1 MTVQP
6 TDELYWDEEAYE
18 ERSRAVYDICHGCRL
33 CVTLCPAF
41 PRLFEITDGVDGEL
55 ERLGSADY
63 KDVVDLCYQCKLCYV
78 RCPYTPPHRYEL
90 DFPRLMLRAKALHV
104 RKHGMKLQ
112 DRIMGDT
119 DRLGALGGLTAPL
132 SNWANR
138 TAPIKLALE
147 KTLGVH
153 RQRIMPRF
161 HRKTFNAWFRE
172 RSRPPAEPR
181 KARGKVALFST
192 CYVNYNDPEV
202 GKAAVEVLERNG
214 LEVTCPEQRC
224 CGMPFLDGGD
234 IESATEKA
242 RFNLRTLGAA
252 VDDGFD
258 IVVPGPTCSYM
269 LKLEYPTLLG
279 EEAGALSSH
288 TYDIS
293 QYLMKLHAQGAL
305 DTSFA
310 GSGGKIVYHLPCHL
324 KAQSI
329 GYTSRDLMR
338 LIPGTTVEMVE
349 RCSGHDGTWGVKKE
363 YFDLSM
369 KVGRRLFEDVEQAQP
384 ALAVT
389 DCPLAGTQI
398 EQGTGVRPVHPV
410 QVLQRAYSP
419 PEVKSER

>member
-1 MTVQP
+1 
-6 TDELYWDEEAYE
+6 
-18 ERSRAVYDICHGCRL
+18 
-33 CVTLCPAF
+33 
-41 PRLFEITDGVDGEL
+41 
-55 ERLGSADY
+55 
-63 KDVVDLCYQCKLCYV
+63 
-78 RCPYTPPHRYEL
+78 
-90 DFPRLMLRAKALHV
+90 
-104 RKHGMKLQ
+104 
-112 DRIMGDT
+112 
-119 DRLGALGGLTAPL
+119 
-132 SNWANR
+132 
-138 TAPIKLALE
+138 
-147 KTLGVH
+147 
-153 RQRIMPRF
+153 
-161 HRKTFNAWFRE
+161 
-172 RSRPPAEPR
+172 
-181 KARGKVALFST
+181 VALFYT

-234 IESATEKA
+234 IEAATEKA
-242 RFNLRTLGAA
+242 RFNLRSLGAA
-252 VDDGFD
+252 VEDGFD

-269 LKLEYPTLLG
+269 LKLEYPALLG
-279 EEAGALSSH
+279 EIAGALSSH

-293 QYLMKLHAQGAL
+293 EYLMKLHAQGAL

-310 GSGGKIVYHLPCHL
+310 GSAGKVVYQVPCHL

-329 GYTSRDLMR
+329 GYKSRDLMQ

-369 KVGRRLFEDVEQAQP
+369 KVGQRLFEDVEQAQP

-389 DCPLAGTQI
+389 DCPLAAMQI